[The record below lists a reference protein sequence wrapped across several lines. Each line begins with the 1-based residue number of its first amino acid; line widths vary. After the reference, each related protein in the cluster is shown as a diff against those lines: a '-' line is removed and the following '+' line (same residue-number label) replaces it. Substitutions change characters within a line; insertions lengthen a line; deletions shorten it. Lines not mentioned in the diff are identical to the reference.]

1 MARANTANERVIEN
15 TPHTILSTQ
24 DSAAEVIHPGGHA
37 PICLVCEHASADI
50 PAMLDDL
57 GLAPEHRYSHA
68 AWDIGARD
76 LAIALAQKLDA
87 PLVAARVSR
96 LVYDCNRPPGAPD
109 SIPARTELIDV
120 PGNADLTEDDR
131 QARIAAVYTPFRDML
146 CRRLDQFETPPIMV
160 TLHSFT
166 PEWFGVPR
174 NVELGLLHDSD
185 DRLAKAM
192 LAQAPQD
199 LDTRLN
205 APYDASDGVTHT
217 LREHAVPRG
226 LHNVMIEI
234 RNDLISD
241 SSGIARFADI
251 LGDMLTQAMTREVA
265 R

>member
-1 MARANTANERVIEN
+1 MARNSTTNEIVIQN
-15 TPHTILSTQ
+15 TPHTILTAQ
-24 DSAAEVIHPGGHA
+24 DSAAEVIHPEGGA
-37 PICLVCEHASADI
+37 PICLVCEHASARI
-50 PAMLDDL
+50 PAVLDDL
-57 GLAPEHRYSHA
+57 GLAPEDRYSHA

-76 LAIALAQKLDA
+76 LAVALAQKLDA
-87 PLVAARVSR
+87 PLVAAGVSR
-96 LVYDCNRPPGAPD
+96 LVYDCNRPPEAPD
-109 SIPARTELIDV
+109 SIPARSELVEV
-120 PGNADLTEDDR
+120 PGNADLSNDDR
-131 QARIAAVYTPFRDML
+131 QARVASVYRPFRDML
-146 CRRLDQFETPPIMV
+146 CRKLDQFEKPPIMV

-174 NVELGLLHDSD
+174 NVELGLLHDND

-192 LAQAPQD
+192 LAEAPHD

-226 LHNVMIEI
+226 LHNVMVEI

-241 SSGIARFADI
+241 STGIARFADI
-251 LGDMLTQAMTREVA
+251 LGDMLTRAMVREVA